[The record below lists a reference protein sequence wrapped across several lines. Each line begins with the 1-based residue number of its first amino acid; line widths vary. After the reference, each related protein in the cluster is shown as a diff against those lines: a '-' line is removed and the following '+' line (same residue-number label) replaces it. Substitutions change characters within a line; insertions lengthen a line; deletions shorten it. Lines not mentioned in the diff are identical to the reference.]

1 VRSEEVAAVRAR
13 LEEFAAEVFAGFA
26 RSDQR
31 AIGGL
36 YVRGLLL
43 DGQRKS
49 MQPMAERLGVDH
61 QRLQQFMSAS
71 TWDFVEVRRRL
82 AARIH
87 DVVAPVAW
95 VIDDTGFPK
104 YGTSSPGVA
113 RQYSGTLGK
122 VGNCQIGV
130 SVHAVTD
137 VASAALDWRLFI
149 PESWDDAR
157 ADDTD
162 TAERVQRRRTRCGIP
177 DGERNRPKWQLAIE
191 MLDELRG
198 WGLPTPVICAD
209 AGYGDNA
216 HFRAALVE
224 RDLHYI
230 VQVKGTAT
238 AHGADATP
246 ELLPAK
252 GDSWRG
258 RPRYRTK
265 PLSLREHILATGRDT
280 ARRLSWRQGSKGE
293 LAAEFVAL
301 RVRPAGRK
309 PRLDN
314 DGTLAETWLIAQ
326 WPPDAD
332 EPIKYWLSNLPP
344 DTPLEDLVR
353 LGKIRWR
360 IEHDYREHKTGL
372 GLDHYEGR
380 SWTGWNRH
388 VTLVAAA
395 HLFLTILRLTTPKAT
410 GAA

>member
-1 VRSEEVAAVRAR
+1 VRSGEIVAVRSR
-13 LEEFAAEVFAGFA
+13 LEEFVAEVFEPLP

-31 AIGGL
+31 AAGGL

-61 QRLQQFMSAS
+61 QRLQQFMGSS
-71 TWDFVEVRRRL
+71 TWDFAAVRRRL

-137 VASAALDWRLFI
+137 DASAALDWRLFI
-149 PESWDDAR
+149 PEAWDDACT
-157 ADDTD
+157 DDPGA
-162 TAERVQRRRTRCGIP
+162 AEQVQRRRTRCGIP
-177 DGERNRPKWQLAIE
+177 DAERNRPKWQLAIE
-191 MLDELRG
+191 ILDELRG
-198 WGLPTPVICAD
+198 WGLQVPVICAD

-216 HFRAALVE
+216 HFRAALTD
-224 RDLHYI
+224 RDLCYI
-230 VQVKGTAT
+230 VQVKGTCT
-238 AHGADATP
+238 AQTAEAVP

-252 GDSWRG
+252 GRGWRG
-258 RPRYRTK
+258 LPRYRTK
-265 PLSLREHILATGRDT
+265 PISLREHVLAAGRGP

-293 LAAEFVAL
+293 LSSDFVAL
-301 RVRPAGRK
+301 RVRPAGRR
-309 PRLDN
+309 PRYDQ
-314 DGTLAETWLIAQ
+314 DGTLAQAWLIAQ

-332 EPIKYWLSNLPP
+332 EPVKYWLSNLPA
-344 DTPLEDLVR
+344 DTPLQDLIR
-353 LGKIRWR
+353 WGKIRWR
-360 IEHDYREHKTGL
+360 IEHDYRELKTGL

-380 SWTGWNRH
+380 TWTGWNRH

-395 HLFLTILRLTTPKAT
+395 HLFLTTLRLTSPKAT

>member
-1 VRSEEVAAVRAR
+1 MRSGQIAAVRSR
-13 LEEFAAEVFAGFA
+13 LEEFAAEVFEPLA

-31 AIGGL
+31 AAGEL

-61 QRLQQFMSAS
+61 QRLQQFMTSS
-71 TWDFVEVRRRL
+71 TWDFAVVRRRL
-82 AARIH
+82 AARVQQ
-87 DVVAPVAW
+87 VVAPVAW

-122 VGNCQIGV
+122 VAGCQIGV

-137 VASAALDWRLFI
+137 HAWAALDWRLFI
-149 PESWDDAR
+149 PESWDDACT
-157 ADDTD
+157 DDPV
-162 TAERVQRRRTRCGIP
+162 AAQEIRRRRARCGIGE
-177 DGERNRPKWQLAIE
+177 GERNRPKWQLAIE
-191 MLDELRG
+191 MLDELAG
-198 WGLPTPVICAD
+198 WGLPIPVICAD

-216 HFRAALVE
+216 HFRAALADRE
-224 RDLHYI
+224 LGYI

-238 AHGADATP
+238 AHAADAVP

-252 GDSWRG
+252 DKGWRG
-258 RPRYRTK
+258 LARYRTK
-265 PLSLREHILATGRDT
+265 PISLREHVLAAGHAN

-301 RVRPAGRK
+301 RVRPAGRR
-309 PRLDN
+309 PHYN
-314 DGTLAETWLIAQ
+314 EDGTLPQAWLIAQ
-326 WPPDAD
+326 WPAGED
-332 EPIKYWLSNLPP
+332 EPVKYWLSNLP
-344 DTPLEDLVR
+344 DHTPLTDLVR

-360 IEHDYREHKTGL
+360 IEHDYRELKTGL

-380 SWTGWNRH
+380 TWTGWHRH
-388 VTLVAAA
+388 VTLTSAA
-395 HLFLTILRLTTPKAT
+395 HLFLTTLRLTSPKAA

>member
-1 VRSEEVAAVRAR
+1 VRSGEITAVRSR
-13 LEEFAAEVFAGFA
+13 LEAFTAEVFAPLA

-31 AIGGL
+31 ATGGL

-61 QRLQQFMSAS
+61 QRLQQFMSSS
-71 TWDFVEVRRRL
+71 TWDFAGVRRRL

-87 DVVAPVAW
+87 EVVAPVAW

-137 VASAALDWRLFI
+137 HASAALDWRLFI
-149 PESWDDAR
+149 PEAWDDR
-157 ADDTD
+157 CTDDPVL
-162 TAERVQRRRTRCGIP
+162 AEEIRRRRARCAVP
-177 DGERNRPKWQLAIE
+177 DVARNRPKWQLAIE

-198 WGLPTPVICAD
+198 WGLQAPVICAD

-216 HFRAALVE
+216 HFRAALTE
-224 RDLHYI
+224 RDLRYI
-230 VQVKGTAT
+230 VQVKGTCT
-238 AHGADATP
+238 AQAADAVP
-246 ELLPAK
+246 ELLPANGK
-252 GDSWRG
+252 GWRG
-258 RPRYRTK
+258 LPRYRIK
-265 PLSLREHILATGRDT
+265 PISLREHILAAGRGP

-301 RVRPAGRK
+301 RVRPAGRR
-309 PRLDN
+309 PRYAP
-314 DGTLAETWLIAQ
+314 DGTLAAAWLIAQ
-326 WPPDAD
+326 WPPEEA
-332 EPIKYWLSNLPP
+332 EPVKYWLSNLP
-344 DTPLEDLVR
+344 DHTPLQDLIR

-360 IEHDYREHKTGL
+360 IEHDYRELKTGL
-372 GLDHYEGR
+372 GIDHYEGR
-380 SWTGWNRH
+380 TWRGWNRH

-395 HLFLTILRLTTPKAT
+395 HLFLTTLRLTSPKAT

>member
-1 VRSEEVAAVRAR
+1 MFEP
-13 LEEFAAEVFAGFA
+13 LP

-31 AIGGL
+31 ATGGL

-43 DGQRKS
+43 DGRRKS

-61 QRLQQFMSAS
+61 QRLQQFMSSS
-71 TWDFVEVRRRL
+71 TWDHVGVRRRL

-104 YGTSSPGVA
+104 YGMSSPGVA

-137 VASAALDWRLFI
+137 HASAALDWRLFI
-149 PESWDDAR
+149 PGAWDDACT
-157 ADDTD
+157 ADPD
-162 TAERVQRRRTRCGIP
+162 TAEAIRRRRTRCGVP

-191 MLDELRG
+191 MLDELCG
-198 WGLPTPVICAD
+198 WDLAVPVICAD

-216 HFRAALVE
+216 HFRAALAE
-224 RDLHYI
+224 RDLDYI
-230 VQVKGTAT
+230 VQVKGTCT
-238 AHGADATP
+238 AQAADAVP

-252 GDSWRG
+252 GKRWRG
-258 RPRYRTK
+258 LPRYRTK
-265 PLSLREHILATGRDT
+265 PISLREHILAAGRAS
-280 ARRLSWRQGSKGE
+280 ARRLSWRQGSKGT

-301 RVRPAGRK
+301 RVRPAGRR
-309 PRLDN
+309 PRYAA
-314 DGTLAETWLIAQ
+314 DGTLAQAWLIAQ
-326 WPPDAD
+326 WPPDED
-332 EPIKYWLSNLPP
+332 EPVKYWLSNLPA
-344 DTPLEDLVR
+344 DTPPQELIR

-360 IEHDYREHKTGL
+360 IEHDYRELKTGL

-380 SWTGWNRH
+380 TWKGWNRH
-388 VTLVAAA
+388 VTLVTAA
-395 HLFLTILRLTTPKAT
+395 HLFLTTLRPTSPKAT

>member
-1 VRSEEVAAVRAR
+1 MRSEEVAAVRPR
-13 LEEFAAEVFAGFA
+13 LEEFATEVFAGLP

-31 AIGGL
+31 TTGAL
-36 YVRGLLL
+36 YLRGLLL

-61 QRLQQFMSAS
+61 QRLQQFMTSS
-71 TWDFVEVRRRL
+71 TWDFVAVRRRL
-82 AARIH
+82 ARRID

-104 YGTSSPGVA
+104 YGSSSPGVA

-122 VGNCQIGV
+122 VANCQIGV

-137 VASAALDWRLFI
+137 HASAALDWRLFI
-149 PESWDDAR
+149 PDSWDDTCT
-157 ADDTD
+157 DDPAVAAQIT
-162 TAERVQRRRTRCGIP
+162 RRRVRCGVP
-177 DGERNRPKWQLAIE
+177 GGERNRPKWQLAIE

-198 WGLPTPVICAD
+198 WGLSVPVICAD

-216 HFRAALVE
+216 HFRAALTD
-224 RDLHYI
+224 RGLDYI
-230 VQVKGTAT
+230 VQVKGACT
-238 AHGADATP
+238 AHAADAVP
-246 ELLPAK
+246 ELPAY
-252 GDSWRG
+252 GGRG
-258 RPRYRTK
+258 PRGLPRYRSK
-265 PLSLREHILATGRDT
+265 PVSLREHVLAAGRHT
-280 ARRLSWRQGSKGE
+280 ARRLSWRDGSKGE
-293 LAAEFVAL
+293 LAGDFIAL

-309 PRLDN
+309 PRVDD
-314 DGTLAETWLIAQ
+314 DGTLPQAWLIAQ
-326 WPPDAD
+326 WPPDED
-332 EPIKYWLSNLPP
+332 EPVKYWLSNLPAEAS
-344 DTPLEDLVR
+344 LADLVR

-388 VTLVAAA
+388 VTLVSAA
-395 HLFLTILRLTTPKAT
+395 HLFLTILRLTSPKAA